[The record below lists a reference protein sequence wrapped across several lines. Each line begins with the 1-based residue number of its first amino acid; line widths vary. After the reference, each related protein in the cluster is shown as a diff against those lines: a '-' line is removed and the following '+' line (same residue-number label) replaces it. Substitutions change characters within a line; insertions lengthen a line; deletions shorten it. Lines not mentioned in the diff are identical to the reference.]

1 MALAP
6 EWPPE
11 ALSTIRLLID
21 LSIPR
26 YLMGELKAPR
36 SAYSLVEQA
45 INKLAQAEDH
55 LREVVLIGT
64 NPGFNHVLFEAEAL
78 IRQAVSALTRTIPSG
93 EKQLDPHAKLTWP
106 KTKRGQ

>member
-1 MALAP
+1 
-6 EWPPE
+6 
-11 ALSTIRLLID
+11 
-21 LSIPR
+21 
-26 YLMGELKAPR
+26 MGELKAPR

-78 IRQAVSALTRTIPSG
+78 IRQAVSALRKVS
-93 EKQLDPHAKLTWP
+93 
-106 KTKRGQ
+106 KTNYI

>member
-6 EWPPE
+6 EWAPE

-26 YLMGELKAPR
+26 DFMGELKAPR

-45 INKLAQAEDH
+45 INKLAQAQDH

-64 NPGFNHVLFEAEAL
+64 HPGFNHVLFEAEAL
-78 IRQAVSALTRTIPSG
+78 IRQAVSALRRNIASG
-93 EKQLDPHAKLTWP
+93 E
-106 KTKRGQ
+106 